1 MAILDIHWVS
11 YLLNAAGRG
20 ALSLHRSW
28 DSLFFTGVVCQQV
41 SCSLHVLKMFPTCPQ
56 DVPYMFPT
64 CCGCWPQN
72 LLFIEFVSERPQPG
86 ELSQTLLRIFP
97 PFSPTTVPSVSSDS
111 LSGTVSA
118 GTGSWGERWCF
129 AIVYKTRPL
138 DSCNNEAEAQIKAKI
153 TGII

>member
-1 MAILDIHWVS
+1 MQLGEEHSHCTGHGTVCFSLALCVS
-11 YLLNAAGRG
+11 RFHVPYMFSR
-20 ALSLHRSW
+20 
-28 DSLFFTGVVCQQV
+28 
-41 SCSLHVLKMFPTCPQ
+41 CSLHVLKMFPTCSQ
-56 DVPYMFPT
+56 DAPYMFPT

-86 ELSQTLLRIFP
+86 ELSQTLLVRIFP

-138 DSCNNEAEAQIKAKI
+138 DSCNNEAKAQIKAKI